1 MVATVKSLP
10 SAYNKDLQESVEPL
24 LDCIRTVSHSLKISL
39 GVLSSLTINKSR
51 MRDALTVDMLA
62 TEVADYLVKKGVPFR
77 QTHHIAGAVIKRG
90 EDQGTTID
98 KLSLDQLKTISPL
111 FEEDISAIFD
121 FEHCVERRSS
131 LGGTSKVSVLQQVEA
146 IRLWLQEN
154 AP

>member
-39 GVLSSLTINKSR
+39 GVLSSLTINTSR

-77 QTHHIAGAVIKRG
+77 QTHHMAGAVIKRG
-90 EDQGTTID
+90 EDQGITID

-121 FEHCVERRSS
+121 FENCVERRLSQ
-131 LGGTSKVSVLQQVEA
+131 GGTSKVSVLQQVKA
-146 IRLWLQEN
+146 IRSWLQKK
-154 AP
+154 AS

>member
-39 GVLSSLTINKSR
+39 GVLSSLTINASR

-77 QTHHIAGAVIKRG
+77 QTHHMAGAVIKRG
-90 EDQGTTID
+90 EDQGITID

-121 FEHCVERRSS
+121 FENCVERRSS
-131 LGGTSKVSVLQQVEA
+131 QGGTSKVSVLQQVEA
-146 IRLWLQEN
+146 IRLWLKEK
-154 AP
+154 AS

>member
-90 EDQGTTID
+90 EDQGITID

-111 FEEDISAIFD
+111 FEKDISAIFD
-121 FEHCVERRSS
+121 FENCVERRSS

-154 AP
+154 AL